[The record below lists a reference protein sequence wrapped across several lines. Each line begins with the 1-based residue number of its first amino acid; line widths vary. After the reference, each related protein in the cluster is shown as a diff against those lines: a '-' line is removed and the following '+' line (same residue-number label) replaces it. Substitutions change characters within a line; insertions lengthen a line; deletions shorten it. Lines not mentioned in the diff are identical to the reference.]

1 MDKEII
7 KKITLFLKK
16 IEKNISIERAIYL
29 VKKEFVELKNVSLFS
44 FISKFENIRIPE
56 DSLKNKI
63 HKIKMHLLKHKK
75 DIPSKRSFLKL
86 NSKLK
91 NGKI

>member
-16 IEKNISIERAIYL
+16 IKTNIPIERAIYL
-29 VKKEFVELKNVSLFS
+29 VKREFIELKNTPLFS
-44 FISKFENIRIPE
+44 FISKFENILLPK